1 MFILIKQGKI
11 EILLFIWR
19 YVKVENYNEK
29 LYDIFLNYSY
39 SDLMDLFRKAQT
51 KEEQDFYVMLSNLVL
66 KREAQKV
73 IGK

>member
-1 MFILIKQGKI
+1 MAIAIALTIIK
-11 EILLFIWR
+11 FR
-19 YVKVENYNEK
+19 
-29 LYDIFLNYSY
+29 
-39 SDLMDLFRKAQT
+39 MDVFRKAKT

>member
-1 MFILIKQGKI
+1 M
-11 EILLFIWR
+11 
-19 YVKVENYNEK
+19 ENYNEK

-39 SDLMDLFRKAQT
+39 NDLMDLFKKAET

-73 IGK
+73 IGN

>member
-1 MFILIKQGKI
+1 M
-11 EILLFIWR
+11 
-19 YVKVENYNEK
+19 ENYNEK

-39 SDLMDLFRKAQT
+39 SDLMDLFRKAKT

-66 KREAQKV
+66 KREAQKI

>member
-1 MFILIKQGKI
+1 M
-11 EILLFIWR
+11 
-19 YVKVENYNEK
+19 ENYNEK
-29 LYDIFLNYSY
+29 LYDKFLNYSY
-39 SDLMDLFRKAQT
+39 SDLMDLFRKAKT

>member
-1 MFILIKQGKI
+1 M
-11 EILLFIWR
+11 
-19 YVKVENYNEK
+19 ENYNEK

>member
-1 MFILIKQGKI
+1 MEDYDK
-11 EILLFIWR
+11 
-19 YVKVENYNEK
+19 K

-39 SDLMDLFRKAQT
+39 SDLMDLFRKAKT

-66 KREAQKV
+66 KREAKKV